1 MPNPNCSRCRKPLSK
16 PRLEARKRK
25 CYRCEVAVRR
35 ERKQKTHDRNIESE
49 DFTAADYWLLYE
61 MQGGHCAVHTC
72 RAQGKSKFLA
82 VEHDHK
88 CEMGHDPS
96 RWCRVCVRGLACS
109 MHNEW
114 IGRAGDDPEIF
125 DSLANYLRNPPARE
139 TLMGRMIVGTDVE
152 TIATLRQDYR
162 IPAKRAQKMLDL
174 ARGVGPSP
182 QAVPDATIVI
192 RYIRVPRTNK
202 ALYEIIETAPR
213 IDGKLALKQLMDE
226 YRLTERR
233 AKSILNSVW
242 EHGKRRVTTP
252 EGIIRVDYHGR
263 AGDAYLFS
271 IESDNVPEVD

>member
-1 MPNPNCSRCRKPLSK
+1 MPNPNCARCRKPLSR

-35 ERKQKTHDRNIESE
+35 EGKQKAHDRAIESE
-49 DFTAADYWLLYE
+49 DFTAADYWQLYE
-61 MQGGHCAVHTC
+61 MQDGHCAVHTC

-96 RWCRVCVRGLACS
+96 RWCRVCVRGLTCS

-125 DSLANYLRNPPARE
+125 DSLASYLRNPPARE
-139 TLMGRMIVGTDVE
+139 LLMGRMIVGTEEE
-152 TIATLRQDYR
+152 TIASLHSEYR
-162 IPAKRAQKMLDL
+162 IPLARARKMLDL

-182 QAVPDATIVI
+182 RAVPSGTITI
-192 RYIRVPRTNK
+192 RYIRIPRTTK

-213 IDGKLALKQLMDE
+213 IDGQLALKQLTDE
-226 YRLTERR
+226 YGLTERR
-233 AKSILNSVW
+233 ARSILNGVW
-242 EHGKRRVTTP
+242 QNGKRRVTTP
-252 EGIIRVDYHGR
+252 KGIIRVDYHGR
-263 AGDAYLFS
+263 NADTYLFS